1 MLAIVG
7 DRSGYLLAVAFPL
20 ILYNF
25 VVGQNGFLS
34 AGRGARIML
43 SNELASVGPACLLLV
58 LIFLFVNAPVGF
70 GPILVVAGLVGRR
83 AVRAAE

>member
-1 MLAIVG
+1 MRAIVG
-7 DRSGYLLAVAFPL
+7 DRSGYLLAAAFPP

-43 SNELASVGPACLLLV
+43 RTSLRASALLACLLV

-70 GPILVVAGLVGRR
+70 GAILVVAGLVGRR